1 MKYTKST
8 LALLSL
14 TSLTGAGVGVGMGS
28 WLAMTLDLAE
38 HKTKIS
44 DNTK

>member
-14 TSLTGAGVGVGMGS
+14 TSLAGAGVGIGMGS
-28 WLAMTLDLAE
+28 WLAMTLDHAE
-38 HKTKIS
+38 HKNK
-44 DNTK
+44 NRK

>member
-1 MKYTKST
+1 MKHTKSA

-14 TSLTGAGVGVGMGS
+14 TSLAGAGVGMGS

-38 HKTKIS
+38 HKRKIS

>member
-14 TSLTGAGVGVGMGS
+14 TSLTGAGVGMGS
-28 WLAMTLDLAE
+28 WLAMTLDHAE
-38 HKTKIS
+38 HKNK
-44 DNTK
+44 NRK